1 MKKFITLLMSVMMLM
16 LLTACGSSDAAN
28 QSNTADTQNE
38 TVSKSNSKILV
49 AYFSCTGNTKHLAE
63 STATALSADIF
74 EIKPKAPYTPEDLD
88 WHNENSRSTI
98 EMNDDNARP
107 EIAETVSNF
116 NQYETIIIAYPIWWS
131 KAPKIIDTF
140 VESYDFSGKTV
151 IPICTSGGSE
161 IGSSGSYLK
170 TLTSSSVKWLDGQ
183 RFNTN
188 VSVDELK
195 DWFNG
200 KF

>member
-1 MKKFITLLMSVMMLM
+1 MKKFITLLMSAMMLI
-16 LLTACGSSDAAN
+16 LLTACGNSDAAN
-28 QSNTADTQNE
+28 QSNTADAQND
-38 TVSKSNSKILV
+38 TAAKSNSKILV

-74 EIKPKAPYTPEDLD
+74 EIKPKIPYTSEDLD

-98 EMNDDNARP
+98 EMNDENSRP

-116 NQYETIIIAYPIWWS
+116 DQYETIIITYPIWWS

-170 TLTSSSVKWLDGQ
+170 TLTSSSAKWLDGQ